1 MCGCLWVHS
10 LSLFGQAVFLVG
22 FGLASEDLGWVLAL
36 FMVVV
41 ATELGE
47 LATAV
52 GLLRDSRLPPSP
64 PRRPPAPV
72 RLFVRLLV
80 RLLSSSPPRRAPLSP
95 LEDFRA

>member
-36 FMVVV
+36 FMVVA

-47 LATAV
+47 WVTAV
-52 GLLRDSRLPPSP
+52 GLLRDSPNKDIKVLCLGGTIDQCERIRDLNADRLI
-64 PRRPPAPV
+64 
-72 RLFVRLLV
+72 
-80 RLLSSSPPRRAPLSP
+80 
-95 LEDFRA
+95 